1 MVSIPANAPQSAAS
15 SIKPCLGHLPVV
27 KPCPQSCTGEM
38 ICLTF
43 PTFTAVS
50 FDLIF
55 AAVSFDQLKTC
66 HSNFFLFQPL
76 SSNQQPA
83 PSKIAVKRKSDNEVG
98 TICETC
104 DLFHI
109 NVYNLLML
117 VKHNFFWLSCEI
129 FYEIFAFIKCE
140 YFR

>member
-1 MVSIPANAPQSAAS
+1 MISIPANALRPAAS

-76 SSNQQPA
+76 SSNQQP
-83 PSKIAVKRKSDNEVG
+83 SKNAVKRKSDDEVG
-98 TICETC
+98 TVCETQKM
-104 DLFHI
+104 F
-109 NVYNLLML
+109 VGFL
-117 VKHNFFWLSCEI
+117 VTFF
-129 FYEIFAFIKCE
+129 YKM
-140 YFR
+140 